1 MNIACTSCSARYG
14 VADDKITGKRV
25 RITCKRCATVLV
37 VDGTHSPPTVSASTS
52 IAPAAPAGRRPS
64 APPEPRSVAPAPTP
78 AFLVAFPDERQE
90 RADVAQIVRF
100 HRAGQLGPQTLVWR
114 EGMAEWANPWDVE
127 DIAAAFRRMGYTRP
141 TPLPAA
147 DPRASMAEDDATKI
161 RRSTD
166 APLFS
171 DDETTSVV
179 DSSRHPRSGI
189 EPGSSPVTAAD
200 DEMPTRVGRASGAAS
215 SGRAKMNPELRTT
228 RREPVVERRA
238 ARKEAARPEQ
248 RVSRT
253 SEPAKRREG
262 RRSELPPRGDLFARQ
277 AQAGSEEEEARA
289 RVAAAEAHAAA
300 EAQAL
305 ADANAPRLTGA
316 RNETSVLFSLDSLL
330 KQDQQPAPPP
340 VRNRPPQQ
348 DESLLVDSNSS
359 LPMTGGSFSS
369 ALAAPD
375 FTAPVT
381 AAPPTPVFAP
391 DSSFDMPRSKGSR
404 TWLIAT
410 LVGIAALLGGF
421 VFASGGVGPALS
433 KVGLGAPP
441 APSPSIAAAP
451 APTTEKAPAAEAT
464 GTASASA
471 EPSASVAT
479 SASAAPTAN
488 APVTPAT
495 STAPS
500 PAAPRAP
507 AASRPY
513 EPPSPKADSPE
524 PEAAP
529 TAAEAETESPSAGAP
544 FDTGAAKNVLTT
556 AAANASSCKQAD
568 GPTGNGRVSI
578 TFAPSGRPTS
588 VAVTG
593 DVAGSSVGSCVA
605 KLFRQ
610 TRVPAFSGEPVT
622 VAKSFSIE

>member
-1 MNIACTSCSARYG
+1 
-14 VADDKITGKRV
+14 
-25 RITCKRCATVLV
+25 
-37 VDGTHSPPTVSASTS
+37 
-52 IAPAAPAGRRPS
+52 
-64 APPEPRSVAPAPTP
+64 
-78 AFLVAFPDERQE
+78 
-90 RADVAQIVRF
+90 
-100 HRAGQLGPQTLVWR
+100 
-114 EGMAEWANPWDVE
+114 
-127 DIAAAFRRMGYTRP
+127 
-141 TPLPAA
+141 
-147 DPRASMAEDDATKI
+147 
-161 RRSTD
+161 
-166 APLFS
+166 
-171 DDETTSVV
+171 
-179 DSSRHPRSGI
+179 
-189 EPGSSPVTAAD
+189 
-200 DEMPTRVGRASGAAS
+200 
-215 SGRAKMNPELRTT
+215 
-228 RREPVVERRA
+228 
-238 ARKEAARPEQ
+238 
-248 RVSRT
+248 
-253 SEPAKRREG
+253 
-262 RRSELPPRGDLFARQ
+262 
-277 AQAGSEEEEARA
+277 
-289 RVAAAEAHAAA
+289 
-300 EAQAL
+300 
-305 ADANAPRLTGA
+305 
-316 RNETSVLFSLDSLL
+316 
-330 KQDQQPAPPP
+330 
-340 VRNRPPQQ
+340 
-348 DESLLVDSNSS
+348 
-359 LPMTGGSFSS
+359 MTGGSFSS